1 MRVVI
6 QRVKD
11 ASIAVDQTR
20 FDSARREEITK
31 INTGIVCLLGIH
43 KSDNE
48 LNCGELAKKIV
59 NLRIFEDEQGKMN
72 KSLMQINGEILV
84 VSQFTLYA
92 DCTGG
97 NRPSFTDA
105 MEAKSA
111 ENLYQRFVKELQ
123 SLGVKTQTGVFGAK
137 MEVKLNNYGP
147 VTIILEA

>member
-1 MRVVI
+1 MRLVI

-11 ASIAVDQTR
+11 ALIIVDQK
-20 FDSARREEITK
+20 EIAK
-31 INTGIVCLLGIH
+31 INTGVVCLLGIH
-43 KSDNE
+43 KADNE
-48 LNCGELAKKIV
+48 LNCTELAKKVV

-72 KSLMQINGEILV
+72 KSIVQINGEILV

-92 DCTGG
+92 DCTDGH
-97 NRPSFTDA
+97 RPSFTDA

-111 ENLYQRFVKELQ
+111 ENLYQRFVKELH
-123 SLGVKTQTGVFGAK
+123 SLGVKIQTGLFGAK